1 VYRARDTRLDRDV
14 AVKVLPQGLA
24 GNELLRAR
32 LEREAK
38 SISALNHPH
47 ICTLFDVGHQDGVLF
62 LVMELIDGESLAD
75 RLARGALPPEQV
87 LRYGAQIAEALDHAH
102 RLGIVH
108 RDLKPANVMLTKSG
122 AKLLDFGLA
131 RTAAEEPAP
140 LDGLTTHPTQVKP
153 LTQEGMI
160 LGTFQYMA
168 PEQLEAQA
176 VDARTDIFALGAVLY
191 EMATGR
197 RAFEGKNRASL
208 IAAIVSSHPPAI
220 ATVVPVAP
228 PALDHV
234 VKRCL
239 EKEPDDRWHSAHDV
253 AGELRWISEA
263 GSQAG
268 VAAPVTLRRKS
279 RERIAWILAAVMTIA
294 AIAAVVLRR
303 EGGEPSP
310 SDERVVRSVIPVA
323 TASGQFEVYE
333 TLAISADGTFVV
345 TIPEAGHTPVWEAPD
360 RTAELI
366 ATGAGAR

>member
-1 VYRARDTRLDRDV
+1 MYRARDTRLDRDV

-310 SDERVVRSVIPVA
+310 SDERVPGNSGTVA
-323 TASGQFEVYE
+323 
-333 TLAISADGTFVV
+333 
-345 TIPEAGHTPVWEAPD
+345 
-360 RTAELI
+360 
-366 ATGAGAR
+366 GAGLVAVAPLTSPRPADAPSDVDRPPAPPPARPPRA